1 MLKTAP
7 VPVPAAAAVPL
18 TPTGDF
24 IETWDDKPAAPMPA
38 VELTKMNLFQRY
50 LSLWVLMAMVAG
62 ILLGYYVPSVPTAL
76 DKATVHGISIP
87 IAVFLWGMILPMMLQ
102 IDFHSVVAVVKAPTP
117 IVVCSII
124 NYAIQPF
131 TMYAISLLF
140 FKVFFDSYL
149 GQEKS
154 DGYVIGAVL
163 LGGAPC
169 TAMVFVWSVLMNGNA
184 AYTLAQVAVNDIL
197 LIILYV
203 PTVKL
208 LASASNIDMPWD
220 TLLYSVGLFILV
232 PLVVAVVT
240 RQSLNDRGMQW
251 LQTKVI
257 PLLDTLSMAFLLLMV
272 VLIFISQAAT
282 ITQNWVDIL
291 IIAIPLTVQT
301 VLIWGVTY
309 AAALYFKLPFDVAGP
324 ASLIAC
330 SNFFEMAV
338 AIAVSVYGT
347 GSPATLATVVG
358 VLIEVPVMLVLVAIN
373 NKTQHKFT
381 PGHIQLQ

>member
-1 MLKTAP
+1 
-7 VPVPAAAAVPL
+7 
-18 TPTGDF
+18 
-24 IETWDDKPAAPMPA
+24 
-38 VELTKMNLFQRY
+38 
-50 LSLWVLMAMVAG
+50 
-62 ILLGYYVPSVPTAL
+62 
-76 DKATVHGISIP
+76 
-87 IAVFLWGMILPMMLQ
+87 MILPMMLQ
-102 IDFHSVVAVVKAPTP
+102 IDFHSVVVVVKAPKP
-117 IVVCSII
+117 IVLCAII

-140 FKVFFDSYL
+140 FKVFFESYL
-149 GQEKS
+149 GTEKS

-197 LIILYV
+197 LLILYV

-208 LASASNIDMPWD
+208 LASASNIEMPWD
-220 TLLYSVGLFILV
+220 TLLYSVGLFIVV

-240 RQSLNDRGMQW
+240 RQSLNQRGLEW
-251 LQTKVI
+251 LKTKVI

-282 ITQNWVDIL
+282 ITKNWVDIL

-301 VLIWGVTY
+301 VLIWGLTY
-309 AAALYFKLPFDVAGP
+309 AVAIYFEFPFDIAGP

-338 AIAVSVYGT
+338 AIAVSIYGT

-373 NKTQHKFT
+373 NKTQHKFAK
-381 PGHIQLQ
+381 GRVLLE